1 MAGVAGMAGTGT
13 VAAEVSIGP
22 EVGVMVVGLRG
33 VEVVMEV
40 DVQEVVMEV
49 EVDAEQAKA

>member
-1 MAGVAGMAGTGT
+1 MAGTST
-13 VAAEVSIGP
+13 VAAEVLIGP

-40 DVQEVVMEV
+40 EVQEAVMEV
-49 EVDAEQAKA
+49 EVDAEQA